1 MQKSDLSPEVLE
13 KVQLLAEKYEA
24 MGQDLSSYLEGLLY
38 SDYLKYWDYI
48 RLDSLLD
55 LQHPKTEFPD
65 EVIFIMYH
73 QITELYLKLALWEL
87 KQLSENEELTAV
99 TFGDKILRVV
109 RYLENLVRS
118 FDVMVDGMEPQQFHK
133 FRMALLPSSGFQSAQ
148 FRFLEL
154 HCTDMVNLVAP
165 DLRQDI
171 TGEET
176 TEMLY
181 DMLYWR
187 RGATELATGNKTLTL
202 KHFERKYSDRMLQMG
217 EKLRSCN
224 IHQLYVKHFANTP
237 QAEELVPL
245 LRRLDMLA
253 NVDWCLAHYKSAV
266 RYLHRDPIDIAATG
280 GTNWQKYLPPR
291 FQQIIFFPEL
301 WTEEERKNWG
311 KTWVMREVFHE
322 TNSEPISE

>member
-87 KQLSENEELTAV
+87 KQLSGVEVPTAQE
-99 TFGDKILRVV
+99 FAEKIRRVV

-154 HCTDMVNLVAP
+154 HCTSMVNLVAP
-165 DLRQDI
+165 DIREEI

-202 KHFERKYSDRMLQMG
+202 KHFERKYSEKMLQMG
-217 EKLRSCN
+217 EKLRSSN
-224 IHQLYVKHFANTP
+224 VHQQFVKHFANTAA
-237 QAEELVPL
+237 AEELIPL

-253 NVDWCLAHYKSAV
+253 NVDWCLAHYRSAV
-266 RYLHRDPIDIAATG
+266 RYLQRDPVDIAATG

-291 FQQIIFFPEL
+291 FQKITFFPEL
-301 WTEEERKNWG
+301 WTEEERENWG
-311 KTWVMREVFHE
+311 KTWVMREVFQEKSSE
-322 TNSEPISE
+322 TVSE

>member
-1 MQKSDLSPEVLE
+1 MHKSDLSPEILE
-13 KVQLLAEKYEA
+13 KVQLLADKYEA
-24 MGQDLSSYLEGLLY
+24 MGQDLSSYLDGLLY

-73 QITELYLKLALWEL
+73 QITELYLKLILWEL
-87 KQLSENEELTAV
+87 QQISEMEKPEAKV
-99 TFGDKILRVV
+99 FMDKVQRVV

-118 FDVMVDGMEPQQFHK
+118 FDIMVDGMEPAQFHK

-165 DLRQDI
+165 DLRDQI
-171 TGEET
+171 SGEET
-176 TEMLY
+176 VEMLY

-202 KHFERKYSDRMLQMG
+202 KHFEKKYTDQMLRMG

-224 IHQLYVKHFANTP
+224 LFQQYQRNFEGTKD
-237 QAEELVPL
+237 AEEMVAL

-253 NVDWCLAHYKSAV
+253 NVDWCLAHYRSAV
-266 RYLHRDPIDIAATG
+266 RYLHKDPVDIAATG
-280 GTNWQKYLPPR
+280 GTNWQKYLPPK
-291 FQQIIFFPEL
+291 FQQVIYFPEL
-301 WTEEERKNWG
+301 WSEEERKEWG
-311 KTWVMREVFHE
+311 KTWVMREVFRGA
-322 TNSEPISE
+322 SELSE

>member
-1 MQKSDLSPEVLE
+1 MRKTELSPDVLE

-87 KQLSENEELTAV
+87 QQLSEREKPEVAEFTEKV
-99 TFGDKILRVV
+99 QRVV

-118 FDVMVDGMEPQQFHK
+118 FDVMVDGMQPQQFHK

-165 DLRQDI
+165 DIRDTI
-171 TGEET
+171 TGEENVDL
-176 TEMLY
+176 LY

-202 KHFERKYSDRMLQMG
+202 KHFERKYSERLLLLG
-217 EKLRSCN
+217 ERLKSRNL
-224 IHQLYVKHFANTP
+224 HQQYVKHFAGTEHE
-237 QAEELVPL
+237 ATLKPL

-253 NVDWCLAHYKSAV
+253 NVDWCLAHYRSAV
-266 RYLHRDPIDIAATG
+266 RYLQRDPEDIAATG

-291 FQQIIFFPEL
+291 YQKISFFPTL
-301 WTEEERKNWG
+301 WTDEEIAEWG
-311 KTWVMREVFHE
+311 KSWVMKEVFQDKKQPGTAE
-322 TNSEPISE
+322 

>member
-1 MQKSDLSPEVLE
+1 MHKSDLSPEILE
-13 KVQLLAEKYEA
+13 KVQLLADKYEA
-24 MGQDLSSYLEGLLY
+24 MGQDLSSYLDGLLY

-73 QITELYLKLALWEL
+73 QITELYLKLILWEL
-87 KQLSENEELTAV
+87 QQISEMEKPEAKV
-99 TFGDKILRVV
+99 FMDKVQRVV

-118 FDVMVDGMEPQQFHK
+118 FDIMVDGMEPAQFHK

-165 DLRQDI
+165 DLRDQI
-171 TGEET
+171 SGEET
-176 TEMLY
+176 VEMLY

-202 KHFERKYSDRMLQMG
+202 KHFEKKYTDQMLRMG

-224 IHQLYVKHFANTP
+224 LFQQYQRNFEGTKD
-237 QAEELVPL
+237 AEEMVAL

-253 NVDWCLAHYKSAV
+253 NVDWCLAHYRSAV
-266 RYLHRDPIDIAATG
+266 RYLHKDPVDIAATG
-280 GTNWQKYLPPR
+280 GTNWQKYLRPK
-291 FQQIIFFPEL
+291 FQQVIYFPKL
-301 WTEEERKNWG
+301 WSEEERKEWG
-311 KTWVMREVFHE
+311 KTWVMREVFRGA
-322 TNSEPISE
+322 SELSE